1 MWNEAGFI
9 NSNQYI
15 KIQSYPDEAPPTLQK
30 VGKKAEIE
38 MHFEY
43 LSMDIKQGMTIS

>member
-1 MWNEAGFI
+1 MWNEARFI
-9 NSNQYI
+9 NNNQY
-15 KIQSYPDEAPPTLQK
+15 KSYPDEAPPTLQK
-30 VGKKAEIE
+30 VEKKAGIE